1 MSAGELIL
9 MGVIAGAHGIRGEV
23 KLKSFTANPADI
35 ASYGVLSD
43 ETGGRL
49 FEIVALKSAKDAL
62 IVRLSGVED
71 RSGAEALK
79 GTKLFVPRG
88 RMPAPDQD
96 DYYHADLI
104 GLDAVDASG
113 NRIGR
118 VLGVE
123 NYGAGDLLDIGDDT
137 ASELLPFTKAFVPEV
152 DLAAR
157 RIVIAPPEDFLT
169 SEAGVD
175 AP

>member
-1 MSAGELIL
+1 MGAGELIL
-9 MGVIAGAHGIRGEV
+9 LGVIAGAHGIRGEV

-35 ASYGVLSD
+35 ASYGALSD
-43 ETGGRL
+43 EAGGRL
-49 FEIVALKSAKDAL
+49 FEILAIKPAKDAL
-62 IVRLSGVED
+62 IARLAGVED
-71 RSGAEALK
+71 RTAAEALK
-79 GTKLFVPRG
+79 GTKLFVPRE

-113 NRIGR
+113 NHFGT

-137 ASELLPFTKAFVPEV
+137 ASELLPFTKAFVPEI

-157 RIVIAPPEDFLT
+157 RIVIAPPDDFLT
-169 SEAGVD
+169 SEAGTD